1 MPKARAIIDAAS
13 YGPMTVR
20 IMGKAFDDAWTEI
33 AGNYKSKIA
42 KKGARLALANVVLN
56 LAAEGERDPQKLK
69 DRAVRTMQVDLD
81 DK

>member
-1 MPKARAIIDAAS
+1 MPKAREIIEQAS
-13 YGPMTVR
+13 YNPTTVR

-42 KKGARLALANVVLN
+42 IEGARLTLANVVLN
-56 LAAEGERDPQKLK
+56 FAAEGERDPQKLK

-81 DK
+81 EK